1 MNPQQFREIAWNGL
15 WKQNTGLAQL
25 LGLCPILAV
34 STSMVNA
41 VSLGLAGDR
50 GAQPDIGPMRR
61 EPPALGNH
69 LGDVADALRE

>member
-1 MNPQQFREIAWNGL
+1 MSPQQFRDAWNGL

-41 VSLGLAGDR
+41 VMPGLATILVMAMSNLVR
-50 GAQPDIGPMRR
+50 CGAAQLHP
-61 EPPALGNH
+61 
-69 LGDVADALRE
+69 LRNPHPGVHP